1 MHVRGNN
8 LRSVCEVKKK
18 KKKGIPSCEWEN
30 FKAFYIQSNQ
40 TEVYMFLQE
49 TTFFMYLPITS
60 GTAQMVIMLPIT
72 VTLIHGHGVAY
83 KTMHE
88 EITSQKYKNKL

>member
-1 MHVRGNN
+1 MGELQSILYPVQPDRSLHVSTGN
-8 LRSVCEVKKK
+8 S
-18 KKKGIPSCEWEN
+18 
-30 FKAFYIQSNQ
+30 
-40 TEVYMFLQE
+40 
-49 TTFFMYLPITS
+49 TFFMYLPITS

>member
-1 MHVRGNN
+1 
-8 LRSVCEVKKK
+8 
-18 KKKGIPSCEWEN
+18 
-30 FKAFYIQSNQ
+30 
-40 TEVYMFLQE
+40 MFLQE